1 LTYGSDLL
9 KRLTQTEVKPTHWMK
24 PSSTLWSIYRK
35 RRARNRDL
43 KIIITSRDSQTG
55 TGKTTLAMWL
65 ALHFDS
71 HGFGADQVTLHP
83 EEFLKLY
90 KENAAGSVII
100 MDEAEQLDARRSMSN
115 KNVEFWNLWQTMRY
129 RQITSILTLPTR
141 SALDKRGLE
150 LSDVWI
156 QVTER
161 GHARVHE
168 VGVGD
173 YDGKTQPTM
182 VESLSFP
189 DVTYIDLKEEIDDKK
204 VALMEEGEEFGEQT
218 SFDQSDIK
226 EAQMKV
232 RNVWLRKLYEY
243 TDYSMGQ
250 LSEELKDDD
259 DIEALSSSRIGQ
271 IVNAD

>member
-1 LTYGSDLL
+1 MKSAVAIVLL
-9 KRLTQTEVKPTHWMK
+9 AVLVSLAMK
-24 PSSTLWSIYRK
+24 T
-35 RRARNRDL
+35 A
-43 KIIITSRDSQTG
+43 G
-55 TGKTTLAMWL
+55 TGDIADIHDVGRVIDGDTFVTEDGQRVRLWGIDAPEMGSPGGEAAKDMLEALTAGRTLVCVEKDIDRYGRTVAQCEIWL
-65 ALHFDS
+65 SEHDIACLM
-71 HGFGADQVTLHP
+71 V
-83 EEFLKLY
+83 
-90 KENAAGSVII
+90 
-100 MDEAEQLDARRSMSN
+100 
-115 KNVEFWNLWQTMRY
+115 
-129 RQITSILTLPTR
+129 
-141 SALDKRGLE
+141 
-150 LSDVWI
+150 
-156 QVTER
+156 ER

-204 VALMEEGEEFGEQT
+204 VALMEEGEDFGEQT

>member
-1 LTYGSDLL
+1 
-9 KRLTQTEVKPTHWMK
+9 MK